1 MTAHDIE
8 AVLTVASVILA
19 VWCITG
25 RSSDVRKSNEE
36 KPE

>member
-1 MTAHDIE
+1 MKARDIK

-25 RSSDVRKSNEE
+25 RSSDVQKSNED
-36 KPE
+36 KPK